1 MKYSLFK
8 KKCQGIGLIEI
19 LVTSVVVGLG
29 LLGVAS
35 LQGDLIGDSRN
46 NKTRAEC
53 QALANTKIEQ
63 LRDTI
68 EKTGTTGYN
77 ALASSISNESIV
89 GVTETFTRNWVVT
102 DQTNPIRKQ
111 VSVTVN
117 WGVGTENSCT
127 VQSIITFD
135 SIGSSEMA
143 SEGGG
148 ISGLVAPIGGSSLNA
163 KSSDEITKTITL
175 ASAQTAGSVVTVDG
189 KTYIVNARI
198 DGGGTNTKAS
208 GASLCSAYT
217 PFENDLFT
225 HRVDNDG
232 VSGNEAI
239 ELYEKVMVG
248 TVEYCIPRIRYN
260 GGVINPIRGIV
271 HSGATASGQT
281 LLDVNLF
288 TFNASESGTFCV
300 FKPAANAKSAPY
312 VCYVGGNCQGFT
324 GIPLS
329 DSVTECQNG
338 LSASIVGLGG
348 WRGKVG
354 LLGVA
359 PNGRNVC
366 FAEELAS
373 APETLDTARN
383 YYTRK
388 AGLNEGI
395 NKPYSCHDFL
405 IINGKTTEAKV
416 HNECVIQANAIGGLK
431 LASKTIQRDVIGDNF
446 FDPVI
451 DTSFC
456 VGTTGTAYTI
466 TGSITGAGALP
477 IIMVA
482 DGILTNPCV
491 ATTSSYTC
499 NIITSGTSVT
509 ISGIYSNQPISCNLM
524 LSSTTPTVTG
534 CSIIFTTLPTYTITG
549 HIITTLSAAA
559 DAISLTLLDGS
570 NTVNCSN
577 NKDYNN
583 TYSTYT
589 CLLSTA
595 STVGIT
601 INATAANGYAVLPV
615 SYEVPTLS
623 GGTSSF
629 DVPTPGNDF
638 VASVAQT
645 YTISGK
651 ISLDANVDNLTS
663 LTTAVNTGTGSC
675 TLPTPNGG
683 WKKSTNYNYTCSVLS
698 GSNSLSAAISPTCS
712 NTKNAFKKYTLS
724 TTGLSTTGSGQLVID
739 LGTVTG
745 NQTHDISI
753 SESTTPC

>member
-1 MKYSLFK
+1 MKFPLFTN
-8 KKCQGIGLIEI
+8 KCQGIGLIEI

-53 QALANTKIEQ
+53 QTLANTKIEQ

-77 ALASSISNESIV
+77 ALSSSISNESIV

-102 DQTNPIRKQ
+102 DQTNPIRKL

-117 WGVGTENSCT
+117 WGAGTENSCK

-135 SIGSSEMA
+135 SISSSEMA

-148 ISGLVAPIGGSSLNA
+148 VSGLGPPIGGSSLNA

-189 KTYIVNARI
+189 KTYIVNASI

-208 GASLCSAYT
+208 GASLCSAYI

-225 HRVDNDG
+225 HRVDNDD
-232 VSGNEAI
+232 VSGNEGI

-260 GGVINPIRGIV
+260 GGVIIPIRGIV

-312 VCYVGGNCQGFT
+312 VCYVGGNCKGFT
-324 GIPLS
+324 GTPLS

-338 LSASIVGLGG
+338 LSAAIVGSGG

-383 YYTRK
+383 YYTRN

-395 NKPYSCHDFL
+395 NTPYSCHDFL

-416 HNECVIQANAIGGLK
+416 HNECVIQANAIGGFK
-431 LASKTIQRDVIGDNF
+431 LASKTIQRDVTGNNM
-446 FDPVI
+446 FDAVI
-451 DTSFC
+451 DASFC
-456 VGTTGTAYTI
+456 VGTIGTVTITGAIANVINTPVITVTDMITTKTCSATATFYTCQIPTSATSVTI
-466 TGSITGAGALP
+466 TGSYNSQIA
-477 IIMVA
+477 
-482 DGILTNPCV
+482 
-491 ATTSSYTC
+491 
-499 NIITSGTSVT
+499 
-509 ISGIYSNQPISCNLM
+509 
-524 LSSTTPTVTG
+524 
-534 CSIIFTTLPTYTITG
+534 
-549 HIITTLSAAA
+549 
-559 DAISLTLLDGS
+559 
-570 NTVNCSN
+570 TVNCSLPASPTSCTLTFPTTNPIYTINGIITGTALAANAVSLSLSDGGTCTYPYTN
-577 NKDYNN
+577 NNDG
-583 TYSTYT
+583 TYSYS
-589 CLLSTA
+589 CS
-595 STVGIT
+595 I
-601 INATAANGYAVLPV
+601 ATALTSVTLTATIATGGVVTPNTPQTI
-615 SYEVPTLS
+615 TLS
-623 GGTSSF
+623 GSAPLTGPALTA
-629 DVPTPGNDF
+629 TM
-638 VASVAQT
+638 AST
-645 YTISGK
+645 YKISG
-651 ISLDANVDNLTS
+651 IIAIGNNVVLTTVTAAVDTGSGNCKLTGSHLKNTSDSYSCTVVPGINNLTI
-663 LTTAVNTGTGSC
+663 
-675 TLPTPNGG
+675 
-683 WKKSTNYNYTCSVLS
+683 
-698 GSNSLSAAISPTCS
+698 AISPACS
-712 NTKNAFKKYTLS
+712 SKKYELSDGTTTSVTGSLVIPFSNITGDITKNISITRLS
-724 TTGLSTTGSGQLVID
+724 T
-739 LGTVTG
+739 
-745 NQTHDISI
+745 N
-753 SESTTPC
+753 C